1 MIYKNSASNNDEI
14 SLIDYWRIIMKRRK
28 IICKFVLASVILTI
42 VISLFMT
49 NIYGA
54 NAIITTIAPKDTG
67 GSSIAANL
75 MRKVCLQN

>member
-1 MIYKNSASNNDEI
+1 MIDKNSASNNDEI

-28 IICKFVLASVILTI
+28 IIGKFVLASVILTI